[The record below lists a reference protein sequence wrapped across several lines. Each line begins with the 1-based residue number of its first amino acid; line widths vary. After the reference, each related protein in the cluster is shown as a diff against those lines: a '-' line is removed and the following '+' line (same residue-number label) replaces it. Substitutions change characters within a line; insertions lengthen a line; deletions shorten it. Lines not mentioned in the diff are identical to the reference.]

1 MNLNVDLIKNK
12 EVFYPKDLNEQ
23 IAIAN
28 ILSDVDHYLYSLDA
42 LILKKES
49 IKKAY
54 KKMENIL
61 FIHHKP

>member
-1 MNLNVDLIKNK
+1 DLIKNK

-28 ILSDVDHYLYSLDA
+28 ILSDVDRYLYSLDA

-49 IKKAY
+49 VKKSY